1 MRSEVNIQ
9 NISARGV
16 ELLVERERLIRWR
29 LRSGV
34 VGETGNWELGGD
46 GIGSSTGENASS

>member
-9 NISARGV
+9 NISSRGV

-29 LRSGV
+29 LRSG
-34 VGETGNWELGGD
+34 ETGNWELGGD
-46 GIGSSTGENASS
+46 GIGSTTGENASS

>member
-9 NISARGV
+9 NISSRGV
-16 ELLVERERLIRWR
+16 ELLVERERLIRW
-29 LRSGV
+29 SGV

-46 GIGSSTGENASS
+46 GIRSTTGENASS